1 MNIRIVEV
9 GARDGLQNEKKVIA
23 SADKIQFIKLLIEA
37 GLSTVEVGS
46 FVRADKIPQMKD
58 TAQVYAGLPDEFK
71 KKYSLPC
78 LVPNMKGF
86 DSAMSV
92 GVREIALFT
101 SISESFNEKNIGASI
116 EESLERFRP
125 VALAA
130 MKKEIKIRGYISTA
144 FGCPYEGE
152 TSLDTLKKV
161 ANRLFDYGVYE
172 ISFGDTIGVA
182 HPEQVKTVV
191 QELKRHFDLYQLTMH
206 FHDTYGLAMANIY
219 AAYEEGILSFDA
231 SAGGLGGCPFA
242 QGATGNV
249 ATEDVLHLFMKM
261 GLSTGVDMQKLL
273 LASQFIFGK
282 LKRTS
287 PSKAHQAYANKYSLK
302 AKGQACPGS

>member
-1 MNIRIVEV
+1 MKPNIRIVEV
-9 GARDGLQNEKKVIA
+9 GARDGLQNERRWVET
-23 SADKIQFIKLLIEA
+23 ADKIKFIQLLIEA
-37 GLSTVEVGS
+37 GLTTVEAGS

-58 TAQVYAGLPDEFK
+58 TPQVYEGLPDGLK

-86 DSAMSV
+86 ESAMKV

-101 SISESFNEKNIGASI
+101 SISESFNAKNIGASI

-130 MKKEIKIRGYISTA
+130 LAQEVKIRGYISTA
-144 FGCPYEGE
+144 FGCPYEGA
-152 TSLDTLKKV
+152 TSLETLKKV

-182 HPEQVKTVV
+182 YPDQVRTIV
-191 QELKRHFDLYQLTMH
+191 QELKHHFDIHQLTMH
-206 FHDTYGLAMANIY
+206 FHDTYGLAMANVC
-219 AAYEEGILSFDA
+219 AAYEEGVRSFDA

-242 QGATGNV
+242 KGATGNV
-249 ATEDVLHLFMKM
+249 ATEDVLHLFLKM
-261 GLSTGVDMQKLL
+261 GLTTGIDMQKLL
-273 LASQFIFGK
+273 VASEFIFSK
-282 LKRTS
+282 LNRPS
-287 PSKAHQAYANKYSLK
+287 QSKAHQAYRNKYSL
-302 AKGQACPGS
+302 CSD

>member
-1 MNIRIVEV
+1 MNPKKMNNNIRIVEV
-9 GARDGLQNEKKVIA
+9 GARDGLQNENHWVET
-23 SADKIQFIKLLIEA
+23 ADKIEFIKLLLES
-37 GLSTVEVGS
+37 GLTTVEVGS

-58 TAQVYAGLPDEFK
+58 TPQVYQGLPNDLK

-86 DSAMSV
+86 ESAVKV

-101 SISESFNEKNIGASI
+101 SISESFNKKNIGASI
-116 EESLERFRP
+116 EDSLERFRP

-130 MKKEIKIRGYISTA
+130 LAQEIKIRGYVSTA
-144 FGCPYEGE
+144 FGCPYEGA
-152 TSLDTLKKV
+152 TSLTTLKKV

-182 HPEQVKTVV
+182 YPEQVKNVV
-191 QELKRHFDLYQLTMH
+191 QELKHHFDVHQLAMH
-206 FHDTYGLAMANIY
+206 FHDTYGLALANVY

-242 QGATGNV
+242 KGATGNV

-261 GLSTGVDMQKLL
+261 GLSTGIEMQKLL
-273 LASQFIFGK
+273 LATRFIFDK
-282 LKRTS
+282 LGRPS
-287 PSKAHQAYANKYSLK
+287 QSKAHQAYMNKYSL
-302 AKGQACPGS
+302 C